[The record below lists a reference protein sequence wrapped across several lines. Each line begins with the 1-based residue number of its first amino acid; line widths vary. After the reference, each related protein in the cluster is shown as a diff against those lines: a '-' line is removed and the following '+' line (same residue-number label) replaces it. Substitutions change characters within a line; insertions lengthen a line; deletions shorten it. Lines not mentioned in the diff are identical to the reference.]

1 MKLFDFINDILYK
14 KNGTLFDKKEKEE
27 EFQPYMM
34 SRWLSMHSNSIVK
47 LLNITTNKLYKALD
61 NNSQWYKLFIVTIPT
76 MKFKRFKYIK
86 KTSKKTKP
94 NTKEDEINNAIKFIA
109 ESKQISEREIREY
122 VKDYGLDITT
132 LTKGNNRNG
141 VN

>member
-132 LTKGNNRNG
+132 LTKG
-141 VN
+141 VNHE

>member
-132 LTKGNNRNG
+132 LTKG
-141 VN
+141 VNLE